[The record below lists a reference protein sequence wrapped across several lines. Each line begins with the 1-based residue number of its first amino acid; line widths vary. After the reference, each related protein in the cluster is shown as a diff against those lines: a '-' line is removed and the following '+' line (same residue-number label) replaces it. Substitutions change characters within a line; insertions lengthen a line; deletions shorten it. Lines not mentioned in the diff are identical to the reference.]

1 MDFGRVFGPMQGGI
15 WQGGKRVWPSREEVV
30 MRQMPVIELTA
41 EQEEEAGAIEDLLL
55 AKARITSRYMARLM
69 ASKANRQFFGE
80 TEFLLRDAVH
90 RLGAEAIDIA
100 LQERKKRGIKART

>member
-1 MDFGRVFGPMQGGI
+1 MVFGPVQGGI
-15 WQGGKRVWPSREEVV
+15 WQGGEWVWLSKEEVA

-41 EQEEEAGAIEDLLL
+41 EQEEEAAAIEDLLL

-100 LQERKKRGIKART
+100 LAERKKRGTKAHT